1 MCGTVAKLI
10 VTMDGPSGTGK
21 SSVSKRV
28 AKLSGL
34 PHLDTGAFYRAATLE
49 AIRSDVDMQDEL
61 NVVSIVQK
69 VHLDQSGGLMT
80 IDGENVSDQIR
91 SEAVTSAVSQISAY
105 PGVRSILVDLQRR
118 WVDRHDGR
126 AVVEGRDIG
135 SVVFP
140 NANLKIYLDA
150 RPEVRAERRAKQSGE
165 DASQVLM
172 GIARRDHHDSTRETS
187 PLTVPEGAIRVD
199 TSDLS
204 LDQVVSHIVELIN
217 AKS

>member
-1 MCGTVAKLI
+1 MCAVVTKLI

-21 SSVSKRV
+21 SSVSRYV
-28 AKLSGL
+28 AELSGL
-34 PHLDTGAFYRAATLE
+34 PHLDTGAFYRAATLT
-49 AIRSDVDMQDEL
+49 AIRRRVNLADEEAVVAAVEDV
-61 NVVSIVQK
+61 
-69 VHLDQSGGLMT
+69 HFDQSDGLMT
-80 IDGENVSDQIR
+80 IDGEDVSDSIR
-91 SEAVTSAVSQISAY
+91 SEAVTSGVSEVSAY
-105 PGVRSILVDLQRR
+105 PGVRNILVKLQRH
-118 WVDRHDGR
+118 WVERHQNR

-140 NANLKIYLDA
+140 DANVKIYLDA

-165 DASQVLM
+165 DAGFVATD
-172 GIARRDHHDSTRETS
+172 IARRDHLDSTRKTS

-204 LDQVVSHIVELIN
+204 LDEVVDHIVELIN